1 MLRRGQ
7 GACGFAIAAC
17 GSSIALCE
25 SDMDGARRR
34 VREKASGL
42 DSRLALIEERMRE
55 RREGREPIRVLIT
68 GFCDWKGL
76 QGDLW
81 RVRDN
86 PSGRLLVGAARAAAS
101 ADCVGSV
108 VGGGEVVGGVVGG
121 DVCGELPRRLR
132 ALRDATAPTRPVQWT
147 FRLKPVVWDYPNAT
161 PSPTPF
167 CGECLGYDYV
177 VHLGLGVYD
186 RTDEILVEHGATNL
200 ARGTDVRGVRRGGA
214 GGDDRA
220 AAAAAAAVAAGGA
233 AASGSKAALPGD
245 VIDAHFGHVLLPPA
259 HNAFMAGA
267 LARVECGGGGGGG
280 GMALPGGFVARLAEA
295 RDANSYLCNQT
306 NWKALR
312 ALHLASA
319 APCPGRL
326 KGAFFLHIPYAE
338 REDEFGPLAAA
349 LTSLIATL
357 LSMAVDAE
365 EEQMEEQAEE
375 GGV

>member
-1 MLRRGQ
+1 MLRGGRG
-7 GACGFAIAAC
+7 AYGFAITAC

-55 RREGREPIRVLIT
+55 RREGREPIRVLVT

-108 VGGGEVVGGVVGG
+108 VGGGVVGGGVVGG

-132 ALRDATAPTRPVQWT
+132 ALRDAAAPTRPVQWT
-147 FRLKPVVWDYPNAT
+147 FRLKPVVWDYPDAA

-186 RTDEILVEHGATNL
+186 RTDEILVERGATNL
-200 ARGTDVRGVRRGGA
+200 ARGADVRGVRRGGA

-220 AAAAAAAVAAGGA
+220 AAAAVAVAAGGA
-233 AASGSKAALPGD
+233 AGSGKAALP
-245 VIDAHFGHVLLPPA
+245 VIDAHFGHVLLPPT

-267 LARVECGGGGGGG
+267 LARVERGGGGSGG
-280 GMALPGGFVARLAEA
+280 GMALPGGFVARIAEA

-319 APCPGRL
+319 PPQPGRL

-338 REDEFGPLAAA
+338 RDDEFGPLAAA

-365 EEQMEEQAEE
+365 EEQMEQEEE